1 MSREI
6 PFEDFFEQFFSEVD
20 SRPMLITARMRK
32 FTPRRFRKAVRKF
45 CYFFG
50 IPSSLPSL
58 IALAGQHDYELVATP
73 THLLLYRVDSP
84 YGEIIFESSAMLNA
98 TLELGE
104 SENIVHL

>member
-1 MSREI
+1 MSKEI

-20 SRPMLITARMRK
+20 TRPMLITARMRK
-32 FTPRRFRKAVRKF
+32 FTPRRFRRAVRKL

-50 IPSSLPSL
+50 IPNSLTSL
-58 IALAGQHDYELVATP
+58 IALAGQHDYELVAIP

-84 YGEIIFESSAMLNA
+84 YGEIVFESSAMLGA
-98 TLELGE
+98 SLEIKD